1 MMCFIFLKYAKALNE
16 MDLDSKRLGL
26 ALDECT
32 RRHLGSSNVSEESRM
47 MVKKKAMCNYR
58 KIIVGKAKYKSAFS
72 SKSLTCLIH
81 RQMVIVDEPK
91 I

>member
-1 MMCFIFLKYAKALNE
+1 MCFIFLKYAKALNK

-47 MVKKKAMCNYR
+47 MVKKKPCV
-58 KIIVGKAKYKSAFS
+58 IVG
-72 SKSLTCLIH
+72 
-81 RQMVIVDEPK
+81 RQL
-91 I
+91 

>member
-1 MMCFIFLKYAKALNE
+1 

-47 MVKKKAMCNYR
+47 MVKKKAMCNCG
-58 KIIVGKAKYKSAFS
+58 KTIVGKVKYKPAFS
-72 SKSLTCLIH
+72 NESLICLIH
-81 RQMVIVDEPK
+81 RQRVIVDEPK
-91 I
+91 FWHVMGDEAGGY